1 MPITPPNLDDLL
13 YQRTFDDLVRRIPV
27 YAPDWTDHND
37 SDPGITL
44 IQLFAYLAEQVG
56 YRLNRVP
63 EKTYVEFLRLV
74 GVTLDPAKPAS
85 TRMAFALAKPEIAEG
100 VLIPAGT
107 RITAKAPQ
115 SPVFETDAPL
125 DVLPAQIAALV
136 TVRDELLDINAGDHG
151 PTAAGTDPATYV
163 NEHFSLAWDGKS
175 PKLKDIPTQ
184 PVQIFCK

>member
-1 MPITPPNLDDLL
+1 MPIASPQLDDLT
-13 YQRTFDDLVRRIPV
+13 YDRTVEEILRRIPV
-27 YAPDWTDHND
+27 YAPEWTDYND
-37 SDPGITL
+37 SDPGVTL

-125 DVLPAQIAALV
+125 
-136 TVRDELLDINAGDHG
+136 
-151 PTAAGTDPATYV
+151 
-163 NEHFSLAWDGKS
+163 
-175 PKLKDIPTQ
+175 
-184 PVQIFCK
+184 